1 MPAVHS
7 ETVDSTKAA
16 SPSSSRSSFTNNS
29 LPPLQCAAGERC
41 KALPPYNSL
50 EGSTHFCSNCQIV
63 VHSALLCGC
72 HLSNLEAQEGFS
84 IIPSSLTLHSQD
96 KYHSINHEN
105 FILCFTCIDTIKSNN
120 SSSLNTTLSA
130 TILNTSTATENE
142 TETAVSKAGANKI
155 LMCSWDDVVTTPEAT
170 NPTKKPKKGV
180 SLDPKNAT
188 HVKGFN
194 VGGELIPIVSLSKDH
209 LQAWAIRKQKSGAR
223 RLNKQPLCEA
233 IFRWKSEHDLRVS
246 QGLDDEMT
254 DPATS
259 KIIKFNH
266 KRFINVLFGDI
277 MKPKMCL
284 RGKSLKKRSLDDKKK
299 TDEDL
304 FKAFIEQYNDK
315 NQINSTPAMR
325 LTTSLTFKMQA
336 LLMRSPRMSG

>member
-1 MPAVHS
+1 M
-7 ETVDSTKAA
+7 
-16 SPSSSRSSFTNNS
+16 
-29 LPPLQCAAGERC
+29 
-41 KALPPYNSL
+41 
-50 EGSTHFCSNCQIV
+50 
-63 VHSALLCGC
+63 
-72 HLSNLEAQEGFS
+72 
-84 IIPSSLTLHSQD
+84 
-96 KYHSINHEN
+96 
-105 FILCFTCIDTIKSNN
+105 
-120 SSSLNTTLSA
+120 
-130 TILNTSTATENE
+130 
-142 TETAVSKAGANKI
+142 
-155 LMCSWDDVVTTPEAT
+155 
-170 NPTKKPKKGV
+170 
-180 SLDPKNAT
+180 
-188 HVKGFN
+188 
-194 VGGELIPIVSLSKDH
+194 
-209 LQAWAIRKQKSGAR
+209 
-223 RLNKQPLCEA
+223 NKQPLCEA

-299 TDEDL
+299 TDEGL